1 MDEIVLKS
9 MARWPDVPNVFGW
22 IKLDQ
27 RGNWLIKNQRI
38 GNRVISEFIGRNYHS
53 DEQGRWFFQN
63 GPQRVFVSLAY
74 APFVLSTRPDGAGAC
89 LVTHTGVKLEQVTG
103 AWIDENGTM
112 VLRGSGGEVGSVCDR
127 DLPEVSTWF
136 TSATGKPLGDDT
148 VAKAIDSRAAH
159 GSTGIWLNYGGER
172 LPVGRVMADQV
183 PRKFG
188 FDDSP
193 RPEPGD
199 PDC

>member
-22 IKLDQ
+22 ITLDR
-27 RGNWLIKNQRI
+27 RGNWLIKDQRI

-74 APFVLSTRPDGAGAC
+74 TPFVLSTRPDGARTC

-127 DLPEVSTWF
+127 DLPEISTWF
-136 TSATGKPLGDDT
+136 TSAAGKPLGDDT

-159 GSTGIWLNYGGER
+159 GSTGIWLSYGSER

-188 FDDSP
+188 FDHSP